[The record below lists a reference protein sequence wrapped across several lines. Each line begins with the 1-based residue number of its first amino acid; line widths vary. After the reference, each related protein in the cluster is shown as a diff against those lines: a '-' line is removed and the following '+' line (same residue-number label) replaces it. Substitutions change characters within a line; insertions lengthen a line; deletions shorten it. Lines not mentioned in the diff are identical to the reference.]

1 LFTRICAHTHFKK
14 KKFAPGTRVVVVTRR
29 FVTYGIRAGSA
40 RDLGFTTGSVDMMLL
55 IVLLLIGLL
64 VCVQVI
70 MVRGRR
76 GGRRR
81 GARGGGA
88 TPPAASTPEGSNP
101 QGGEQVL
108 GQEQIAVADVVGM
121 MRSFQRM
128 SEALISRLDREEAR
142 APAPAEVPPRAPAVT
157 GSIHR
162 ELEKVKFPEF
172 FGAPDGAAAEAWLE
186 NMAMC
191 FALRDYTSNMKVRMA
206 VFQLKGSA
214 LLWWKTLLPQL
225 NMVVEDVS
233 WELFEERFRER
244 YLSEEFIERQL
255 NEFNALRQ
263 GGRTVPE
270 YEARFMELLR
280 YAPHLNTE
288 KLKVNRF
295 VFGLNG
301 SLRAKVRILMPQT
314 LHDAVQK
321 ALIAEEELSSGGQ
334 TRTPSRPAGQGSAGT
349 PQHQTSARHTPGYR
363 GFQK

>member
-1 LFTRICAHTHFKK
+1 
-14 KKFAPGTRVVVVTRR
+14 
-29 FVTYGIRAGSA
+29 
-40 RDLGFTTGSVDMMLL
+40 M
-55 IVLLLIGLL
+55 
-64 VCVQVI
+64 QVI

-76 GGRRR
+76 G
-81 GARGGGA
+81 ARGGDVM
-88 TPPAASTPEGSNP
+88 PPVASTPEGSNN

-108 GQEQIAVADVVGM
+108 GQEQIAAGDVIGM

-128 SEALISRLDREEAR
+128 SEALIIRLDRDEAR

-157 GSIHR
+157 GSIHC

-186 NMAMC
+186 NMVMC

-206 VFQLKGSA
+206 VFQLKGST
-214 LLWWKTLLPQL
+214 LLWWKMLLPPL
-225 NMVVEDVS
+225 NMVVEEVS

-255 NEFNALRQ
+255 NEFNTLRQ

-270 YEARFMELLR
+270 YEARFMQLLR

-295 VFGLNG
+295 MFDLNG

-314 LHDAVQK
+314 LHDVVQK
-321 ALIAEEELSSGGQ
+321 ALIAEEELISGGQ
-334 TRTPSRPAGQGSAGT
+334 TRTPARSTGQGSPGT
-349 PQHQTSARHTPGYR
+349 PQHQTPVRHTSGYH
-363 GFQK
+363 GFRRRSTFTTP